1 MYQPRPH
8 RVEDRALQHAFMR
21 AHPLGLLIT
30 NGPGGLMANPLPFHL
45 EATAGGAGV
54 LRAHMARANPQWREM
69 SLIDEA
75 LIVFQDPGVYVTPSW
90 YPTKRETHEVVPTWN
105 YVCAQARGPMRAIED
120 RAWLRAQIDAMTE
133 MREADRAEPW
143 APADA
148 PRDYIER
155 MIDAVVGVEMTIRV
169 IEGKWKASQN
179 RSRADRAGVVEGL
192 RAAGD
197 ATSLR
202 MADLIERTDG
212 AT

>member
-1 MYQPRPH
+1 
-8 RVEDRALQHAFMR
+8 
-21 AHPLGLLIT
+21 
-30 NGPGGLMANPLPFHL
+30 
-45 EATAGGAGV
+45 
-54 LRAHMARANPQWREM
+54 
-69 SLIDEA
+69 
-75 LIVFQDPGVYVTPSW
+75 
-90 YPTKRETHEVVPTWN
+90 
-105 YVCAQARGPMRAIED
+105 
-120 RAWLRAQIDAMTE
+120 
-133 MREADRAEPW
+133 
-143 APADA
+143 
-148 PRDYIER
+148 